1 MKNSKSQ
8 TLLDTIIRLKF
19 DFWAWISPFFHLK
32 SKFLAFWH
40 YYKVEIRFLSLDL
53 NHFFIW
59 NQNFWL
65 SGTITRLKFD
75 FWAWISPLFHLKS
88 KFLAFW
94 HYYKV
99 EIRFL
104 SLDLN
109 HFFIWNQNFWLF
121 DTITRLKFDFWAWI
135 SPIFHMKS
143 KELGFLTLL

>member
-8 TLLDTIIRLKF
+8 TLVDTIIRLKF
-19 DFWAWISPFFHLK
+19 NFWAWISPLFHLK

-75 FWAWISPLFHLKS
+75 FWAWIWTISSSEIKIFGFLTLLQGWNSIFEPGFHQFFIWNQKN
-88 KFLAFW
+88 LAFW

-99 EIRFL
+99 GIWFL
-104 SLDLN
+104 SLDFSYFSN
-109 HFFIWNQNFWLF
+109 
-121 DTITRLKFDFWAWI
+121 I
-135 SPIFHMKS
+135 S
-143 KELGFLTLL
+143 